1 MGYLLDLITNIAQ
14 CSTEPTTP
22 QCVESDT
29 PTIDTL
35 LPDVEAPAAPI
46 NPRPMP
52 THTPAV
58 ASAYEATSKPQHFT
72 GTAATAAPAWQ
83 NARDQYL
90 NHIMACR
97 ACHAPARHYCPTGR
111 ELHTTYNH
119 TPMN

>member
-1 MGYLLDLITNIAQ
+1 MGYLFDLIASIAQ

-22 QCVESDT
+22 QRVESDT

-46 NPRPMP
+46 NPLPMS
-52 THTPAV
+52 THTLAA
-58 ASAYEATSKPQHFT
+58 ASICAATSEPQCFT
-72 GTAATAAPAWQ
+72 GTAATASPAWLA
-83 NARDQYL
+83 ARDQYL

-97 ACHAPARHYCPTGR
+97 TCHAPAGRYCPTGR
-111 ELHTTYNH
+111 ELHTTYSH